1 MFQEEL
7 RKIHDRKLHNIVSC
21 NDRENVTPLQLR
33 THYLFATC
41 TELCYKVDPRLP
53 HLHIRKSGTRPKAH
67 LCNVW
72 VMDFQ
77 FHNHEIIVGAAR
89 ASVRRH
95 NVKQI
100 TNTALAGNSINR

>member
-1 MFQEEL
+1 M
-7 RKIHDRKLHNIVSC
+7 
-21 NDRENVTPLQLR
+21 
-33 THYLFATC
+33 
-41 TELCYKVDPRLP
+41 
-53 HLHIRKSGTRPKAH
+53 AH

-100 TNTALAGNSINR
+100 TNTAFAGNSINDKIDENPHSPKNTEQKESESDHP